1 MKNVMTWIIGITLTL
16 GMIALSVL
24 GQVSG
29 ARDIG
34 EKGDIEQ
41 TKVSMMISDSNI
53 VTGNTVKNYIK
64 QDEIEVNIIGVE
76 DELKADDI
84 VDGALYSMEKTY
96 DANGI
101 LTEVKFEQIDLSR
114 SDS

>member
-64 QDEIEVNIIGVE
+64 QDEIDVTV
-76 DELKADDI
+76 DDDTSPDADDI

>member
-64 QDEIEVNIIGVE
+64 QDEIDVTVD
-76 DELKADDI
+76 DETSPDADKI